1 MASEYKIMQN
11 FIKNTGQKSLRI
23 TCQLKATLVKK
34 QEGHMV
40 ILHNLAKDNWIY
52 KMLEFYYIAFSLIF
66 KFIIDQIIFFP
77 ASEKARRNLNNQHND
92 QVQALFITVNLG
104 NSLLSRD
111 TFFFT
116 K

>member
-1 MASEYKIMQN
+1 
-11 FIKNTGQKSLRI
+11 
-23 TCQLKATLVKK
+23 
-34 QEGHMV
+34 MV

-52 KMLEFYYIAFSLIF
+52 KMLEFYYIAFSFSLIF

-77 ASEKARRNLNNQHND
+77 ASEKAKRNLNDQYNN

-104 NSLLSRD
+104 NSLLSTD